1 MVKVESFEVF
11 IFDSRNVYRPGET
24 IEGVV
29 QLKLNQDL
37 QIKFL
42 RVKLFG
48 RSQSKLKLN
57 HSGHGTTTHR
67 DEEVFHS
74 ETIMLVGKG
83 RFSVPI

>member
-1 MVKVESFEVF
+1 MVKVESFEVS
-11 IFDSRNVYRPGET
+11 IFDFQDVYRPGQT

-29 QLKLNQDL
+29 HLKLNQVL
-37 QIKFL
+37 QMKFL

-74 ETIMLVGKG
+74 ETIMLAGKG
-83 RFSVPI
+83 RF